1 MLNLN
6 QSQHKLPNPNQP
18 NSPQSAACS
27 PVSADLTSAL
37 SKQVSQ
43 PNGRLKST
51 IPAARYLPT
60 ASRTPSSL
68 PTCEPACPI
77 YRPLMSSSAVSPA
90 KTFPSQANG
99 AGWQA
104 SARACSLMRSTSW
117 IALNPAG
124 LCWKTLRGCSIQTLA
139 KTFKQSSS
147 PLPNA
152 GIWAHG
158 ECLML
163 HISESPQNAV
173 AYSWSLDWESCP
185 PPSLWLTPHQ
195 LECWRKRA
203 TQRNKNPMLLCW
215 QASTPQGLTARVRT
229 SSLCETDGVRWLS
242 GRERLQI
249 MGFASDWMRPTLR
262 KLGLRETPSARQLRG
277 GLRRS

>member
-6 QSQHKLPNPNQP
+6 PINPNQP
-18 NSPQSAACS
+18 DNSNNPQSAACS
-27 PVSADLTSAL
+27 PASADLTSVL

-43 PNGRLKST
+43 PNSKWKST
-51 IPAARYLPT
+51 TPAAPCSPT
-60 ASRTPSSL
+60 ASRTQSSL
-68 PTCEPACPI
+68 PTCEPACPT
-77 YRPLMSSSAVSPA
+77 YRRLTLSSADSPA
-90 KTFPSQANG
+90 KTFPLQANG

-158 ECLML
+158 ACLML
-163 HISESPQNAV
+163 HISESPQNAA
-173 AYSWSLDWESCP
+173 AYSFSLDWESCP
-185 PPSLWLTPHQ
+185 QPSLWLTPHQ
-195 LECWRKRA
+195 LDCWRKRA
-203 TQRNKNPMLLCW
+203 THNGKNPTLLYW
-215 QASTPQGLTARVRT
+215 PASAHQELTERVRT

-262 KLGLRETPSARQLRG
+262 KLGLRETPSARRLRA
-277 GLRRS
+277 GLPKS